1 MKQQCRMTG
10 QVNNFYGQVGA
21 AGVTNSN
28 VVVDMTQ
35 DCSQNDSHLSH
46 EILSLLSMFEGQGA
60 DIYDKEHNS
69 SFIKLA
75 LSKYP
80 QLNNSSLIQASIV
93 SDPSLKQRVLAAT
106 SAATLETIK
115 AFLPPLAIAIEA
127 IKAFQGTGTN

>member
-1 MKQQCRMTG
+1 MAD

-21 AGVTNSN
+21 AGVNNSN
-28 VVVDMTQ
+28 VVVNMTQ
-35 DCSQNDSHLSH
+35 DCGQYNSYLAH
-46 EILSLLSMFEGQGA
+46 EITNLLAMFEGQGA
-60 DIYDKEHNS
+60 GISDKEHDS

-75 LSKYP
+75 LGQYP

-93 SDPSLKQRVLAAT
+93 SDPTLKQRVLAAT

-127 IKAFQGTGTN
+127 IKAFQGAGTN

>member
-1 MKQQCRMTG
+1 MTG

-21 AGVTNSN
+21 AGINNSN

-35 DCSQNDSHLSH
+35 DCNQNNSCLAH
-46 EILSLLSMFEGQGA
+46 EILRLLAMFEGQGA
-60 DIYDKEHNS
+60 GIYDKKHNS

-75 LSKYP
+75 ISKYP

-127 IKAFQGTGTN
+127 IKAFQGAGAN